1 MSTQS
6 IQLPHEVLS
15 SIIRSNTNSTSYQR
29 TREMT
34 IDELL
39 LENRVV
45 FLIGEIGPSSAA
57 RVMMQMLYLDSQK
70 RGQDINFYI
79 NTPGGDVD
87 ETLAIY
93 DTMQFIS
100 SEVSTYCIGR
110 AYSGGALLLAAGQ
123 PKKRYILPN
132 AKVMIHQPSGGV
144 GGQTSD
150 IQIQA
155 EQIIKDKRALNEIL
169 ARHTGNPVE
178 RVAKDGERDK
188 FFNATEA
195 KAYGLVDEIASFPDK
210 SKK

>member
-93 DTMQFIS
+93 DLS
-100 SEVSTYCIGR
+100 
-110 AYSGGALLLAAGQ
+110 L
-123 PKKRYILPN
+123 
-132 AKVMIHQPSGGV
+132 IH
-144 GGQTSD
+144 
-150 IQIQA
+150 I
-155 EQIIKDKRALNEIL
+155 
-169 ARHTGNPVE
+169 
-178 RVAKDGERDK
+178 
-188 FFNATEA
+188 
-195 KAYGLVDEIASFPDK
+195 
-210 SKK
+210 